1 MIKLI
6 VLLSMMFLHVVD
18 DFKFQGILSSM
29 KQKSW
34 WKKNYPNK
42 RYKYDYIISLII
54 HAFSWDFMIHI
65 PIIIYLFYYNM
76 YGISSCSF
84 VPLYSIG

>member
-6 VLLSMMFLHVVD
+6 VLLSMMFLHIVD

-42 RYKYDYIISLII
+42 CYKYDYII
-54 HAFSWDFMIHI
+54 
-65 PIIIYLFYYNM
+65 
-76 YGISSCSF
+76 
-84 VPLYSIG
+84 